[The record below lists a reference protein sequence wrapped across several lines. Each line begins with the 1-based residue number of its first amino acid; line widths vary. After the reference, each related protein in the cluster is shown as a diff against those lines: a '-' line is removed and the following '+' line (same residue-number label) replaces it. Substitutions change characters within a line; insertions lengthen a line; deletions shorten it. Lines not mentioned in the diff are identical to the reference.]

1 MPEMSS
7 LTRSN
12 TQAFLYKITQRKDV
26 LLAFLLVAIIFMM
39 ILPLPTELVD
49 VLIGASM
56 GIAIILLMLAV
67 YISSVGE
74 FYAFPAVLLLSTL
87 FRLALSITTTRLVL
101 LQADAGKIVDTFGN
115 FVVAGN
121 LVVGLVIFLI
131 ITIVQFLVITK
142 GAERVAEVSAR
153 FSLDAMPGKQM
164 SIDGDMR
171 AGVIDMAEAKR
182 RREKVEKESQ
192 LYGSMDGAMKFVKG
206 DAIAGLI
213 ITVINLIGGLSIGV
227 FQRGM
232 DVGEATHVYSILT
245 IGDGLV
251 AQIPA
256 LLIAMTAGIIVTRVT
271 TDETENLASD
281 IGDQVSSQPRALI
294 VAACLMAAFALIPG
308 FPVATFLVLGAVVGG
323 SGLLLIMKEKR
334 ADTDA
339 QDFSAM
345 QSASTSS
352 NQQSVQNVGS
362 QLSGQEEVTLSAPL
376 MVDIDAKL
384 QDNSIIDLRL
394 LNQEALKV
402 RRALYLDLGVP
413 FPGIHLRF
421 NENIQTPGQYSIL
434 MQEVP
439 VAAGKLR
446 PGYLLYTD
454 NKEELGVMGLAYEQE
469 EQFLPNIDTLW
480 IEEPKRPQLDKLN
493 LSYMELPSVLACHLS
508 YVLKRYSDEF
518 IGIQETNYL
527 FEQLQPVFP
536 DLLKEEQ
543 RVLPIHLTTEVFQRL
558 VNEDISI
565 RNIRLI
571 LESLVE
577 WGQKE
582 KDPVLLT
589 EYVRGSLKRYISY
602 KYASEQNILSAYLL
616 DQDLEETIRGG
627 IRQTSSGNY
636 LALDPQLTSQFIAA
650 SKQVVGDIS
659 RRRHKPVLVTAMDIR
674 RYVRKMLEIEL
685 YDLAVLS
692 FQELTQEI
700 TVQPLAR
707 ISI

>member
-1 MPEMSS
+1 MN
-7 LTRSN
+7 SN
-12 TQAFLYKITQRKDV
+12 KFQSALYNISQRKDI
-26 LLAFLLVAIIFMM
+26 LLAFLLVSIIFMM

-49 VLIGASM
+49 VLIGTSM

-67 YISSVGE
+67 YIPSVGE
-74 FYAFPAVLLLSTL
+74 FYAFPAILLLSTL

-182 RREKVEKESQ
+182 RRERVEKESQ

-206 DAIAGLI
+206 DAVAGLI
-213 ITVINLIGGLSIGV
+213 ITVINLIGGLSVGV

-232 DVGEATHVYSILT
+232 AMEEAIQVYSILT

-256 LLIAMTAGIIVTRVT
+256 LLIAMTAGILVTRVT

-281 IGDQVSSQPRALI
+281 ISGQVGAQPRALV
-294 VAACLMAAFALIPG
+294 VAACLMVAFALIPG
-308 FPVATFLVLGAVVGG
+308 FPVVTFLVLGAVVGG
-323 SGLLLIMKEKR
+323 GGLLMIMKEKR
-334 ADTDA
+334 KDTGK

-345 QSASTSS
+345 LAASTTS
-352 NQQSVQNVGS
+352 NQQSVQNVSS
-362 QLSGQEEVTLSAPL
+362 QLSGQEEVALSVPL

-384 QDNSIIDLRL
+384 QDNDIIDLHL

-439 VAAGKLR
+439 VAMGKLR

-454 NKEELGVMGLAYEQE
+454 SKEELSVMGLEHEAE
-469 EQFLPNIDTLW
+469 ERFLPNIDTIW
-480 IEEPKRPQLDKLN
+480 IDVNQRQHLDKLN
-493 LSYMELPSVLACHLS
+493 LSYMELPSILACHLS

-571 LESLVE
+571 LEALVE

-582 KDPVLLT
+582 KDPVMLT

-602 KYASEQNILSAYLL
+602 KYSSEQNILSAYLL

-627 IRQTSSGNY
+627 IRQTSSGSY
-636 LALDPQLTSQFIAA
+636 LALDPQITRQFIET

-659 RRRHKPVLVTAMDIR
+659 RRNHKPVLVTAMDIR

-700 TVQPLAR
+700 TVQPLAK